1 MTPLPWREGAGGQVP
16 IAADRSEDRVRIVL
30 TGGAGFIGSH
40 VAAALLAHDPA
51 LDLAVIDDLS
61 TGDRERL
68 GTLPVAFY
76 RRDVR
81 ETLDDLLADTQVVVH
96 LAASAG
102 VPRSVADPLAD
113 AQANITGTVAL
124 LESCRRAGVRR
135 VVYASSA
142 AIYGVPDRVPICEE
156 DPTHPL
162 SPYGLSKL
170 TGEQY
175 VLMYGDLFGMDTC
188 ALRFFNVYGPGQR
201 PGSSYSGVITIFTE
215 RLLRHRPLCIE
226 GDGKQTKDFIHVSDV
241 AVPSVWPPWRRG
253 PTALTT
259 SRPGGRPASSTW
271 PRRCSGS
278 PAGRCRLSST
288 RRDRVTSAGAWQQ
301 CSERPKTWASAR
313 RSASRMDYAPCGSR
327 RKRPGGE
334 TDQPQ
339 PQGEGRSML
348 RPYGSS
354 HLRRILPSPH
364 GGERPQGVRYDP
376 TRLPLR
382 VALLDSRR
390 SCPYSFFNRRKWL
403 SGRASPCQ
411 GEGRGFESRLPL
423 RPPRARASMQFSL
436 FCCPRQAIHYP
447 PTMTTAP
454 RCQPRLP
461 ALHAAYA
468 RMERMSP
475 NPRQSV

>member
-1 MTPLPWREGAGGQVP
+1 M
-16 IAADRSEDRVRIVL
+16 RIVL

-51 LDLAVIDDLS
+51 LDLVVIDNLS
-61 TGDRERL
+61 TGNRARL
-68 GTLPVAFY
+68 GTMPVTFH

-81 ETLDDLLADTQVVVH
+81 ESLDDLLANTQVVVH

-175 VLMYGDLFGMDTC
+175 VLMYADLFGLDTC

-241 AVPSVWPPWRRG
+241 ARAVGLAALAPGANGAYNIASGG
-253 PTALTT
+253 PTSILDLAQTMLRVSGRTVPIEFHPP
-259 SRPGGRPASSTW
+259 RPGDV
-271 PRRCSGS
+271 RRSVAAVQRAAQDLGFR
-278 PAGRCRLSST
+278 AQVGLEDGLS
-288 RRDRVTSAGAWQQ
+288 ALWQQ
-301 CSERPKTWASAR
+301 TE
-313 RSASRMDYAPCGSR
+313 
-327 RKRPGGE
+327 
-334 TDQPQ
+334 
-339 PQGEGRSML
+339 
-348 RPYGSS
+348 
-354 HLRRILPSPH
+354 
-364 GGERPQGVRYDP
+364 
-376 TRLPLR
+376 
-382 VALLDSRR
+382 
-390 SCPYSFFNRRKWL
+390 
-403 SGRASPCQ
+403 
-411 GEGRGFESRLPL
+411 
-423 RPPRARASMQFSL
+423 
-436 FCCPRQAIHYP
+436 
-447 PTMTTAP
+447 
-454 RCQPRLP
+454 
-461 ALHAAYA
+461 AAGK
-468 RMERMSP
+468 
-475 NPRQSV
+475 